1 MVLRVWF
8 QEIFLEVNQLFDLK
22 LSLSL
27 YVYVIFLLLHQL
39 EFIIQLCTQV
49 NLNNNPPFLEEI

>member
-8 QEIFLEVNQLFDLK
+8 QEIFLEVIQLFVLK

-27 YVYVIFLLLHQL
+27 CVCNFFILHQL